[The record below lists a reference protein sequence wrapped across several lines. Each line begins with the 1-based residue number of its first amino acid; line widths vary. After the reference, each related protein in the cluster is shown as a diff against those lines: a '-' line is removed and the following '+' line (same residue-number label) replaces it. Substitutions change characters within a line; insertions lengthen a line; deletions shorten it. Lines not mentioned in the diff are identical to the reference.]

1 MPVNKGVVIF
11 RGDSGT
17 PKSNYAK
24 TIIEGVTGDGALAT
38 LQGVIEGHTKAN
50 IAKRAFSTL
59 TTVNDNE
66 PGVGALVDRKAVCYF
81 KDLSNLHVITL
92 TISAPADAS
101 CEVIDDG
108 ERVTDAA
115 MEDLRAALAAAT
127 GKTLTALYGNVIQK
141 V

>member
-1 MPVNKGVVIF
+1 MPSKGVIIF

-24 TIIEGVTGDGALAT
+24 TIIEGVTDDAALLALT
-38 LQGVIEGHTKAN
+38 TVVAGHTKAN

-59 TTVNDNE
+59 TTGTDAE
-66 PGVGALVDRKAVCYF
+66 PGAGALVDRKAICYF
-81 KDLSNLHVITL
+81 RDTTTLHVITM

-101 CEVIDDG
+101 VEVTDDG

-115 MEDLRAALAAAT
+115 MESLRAALATAT
-127 GKTLTALYGNVIQK
+127 GKTLTALYGTVIQK

>member
-1 MPVNKGVVIF
+1 MPSKGVIIF

-24 TIIEGVTGDGALAT
+24 TIIDGVTDDAALLS
-38 LQGVIEGHTKAN
+38 LQTVIAGHTKAN

-59 TTVNDNE
+59 TTVVDDE
-66 PGVGALVDRKAVCYF
+66 PGAGALVDRKAVCYF
-81 KDLSNLHVITL
+81 KDTTTLHTISL

-101 CEVIDDG
+101 CEVVDDG

-115 MEDLRAALAAAT
+115 MEALRGALANAT
-127 GKTLTALYGNVIQK
+127 GRTLTALYGNVIQK
-141 V
+141 T